1 MTVRCGYVDTRH
13 GQVHYRESGTGAPL
27 VLLHATPRSAR
38 VYTKLQAL
46 LSKRFRVIAPDTLGF
61 GNSDP
66 LPANVTMPMLAESVA
81 DFIEA
86 LDLQAPAVF
95 GLHTGNKVGAAL
107 SAARPDLVSR
117 FICCGMTHSIV
128 IDRKQRDDA
137 IKDIVEKYFAAEPT
151 MPDDTHLLRGWGRT
165 YKSLVDTWWGSRI
178 VDAAPVTDTVLKE
191 AQDEVLDRIQARA
204 SFDAVYRANFD
215 FDLAGALSVLTMPVQ
230 IIELATPGEDH
241 LGRQAGALLNLIP
254 NAQAVTFE
262 NTDRDVLEHEPENL
276 AAAIKTFL
284 AAP

>member
-1 MTVRCGYVDTRH
+1 MPTRRGYVDTRY
-13 GQVHYRESGTGAPL
+13 GQVHYRESGSGPPL

-46 LSKRFRVIAPDTLGF
+46 LSARFRVIAPDTLGF
-61 GNSDP
+61 GDSDP
-66 LPANVTMPMLAESVA
+66 LPANVTMAMLAESTA
-81 DFIEA
+81 DVIEA
-86 LDLQAPAVF
+86 LDLQTPAVF

-107 SAARPDLVSR
+107 ASARPDLVSR

-137 IKDIVEKYFAAEPT
+137 IKGIVEKYFAAEPT
-151 MPDDTHLLRGWGRT
+151 APDGTHLLRGWGRT
-165 YKSLVDTWWGSRI
+165 YKSLVETWWGPRV
-178 VDAAPVTDTVLKE
+178 VDATPVTDTVLEE

-215 FDLAGALSVLTMPVQ
+215 FDLAGALAGLAMPVQ
-230 IIELATPGEDH
+230 IIELVTPGEDH
-241 LGRQAGALLNLIP
+241 LGRQADALVNLIP

-262 NTDRDVLEHEPENL
+262 NTDRDVLERVPEKL
-276 AAAIKTFL
+276 AAAIEAFL
-284 AAP
+284 TAP